1 MLKTYKDIVPQSRG
15 SLQTFVCGGQV
26 RAPHKTSLC
35 KMSRLFEAIS
45 SLSLDVPL
53 LNLVSYVILDF
64 FSSSVHGC
72 SFTALFQKLRKK
84 TVEESIIAEVAK
96 RKTK

>member
-1 MLKTYKDIVPQSRG
+1 MW
-15 SLQTFVCGGQV
+15 GQV
-26 RAPHKTSLC
+26 RAPHQSVC
-35 KMSRLFEAIS
+35 KISRLFEAVS

-53 LNLVSYVILDF
+53 LKLVSYLILDF
-64 FSSSVHGC
+64 LSSSVHGY